1 MCPLGRCT
9 LSPCHHTIPSCDKQW
24 PCHLLTV
31 GFLAF
36 CFPQLL
42 GRTGRALEGR
52 AGAPLPFLAGF
63 WAGWGL
69 IPKPGD
75 SASPLHDLSQQ
86 CPSALGTL
94 GSWCQGFLSF
104 PQRNESTKGSSASIP
119 VAEHTLSLFVPSSVT
134 CVCCNPQTHSTIPKI
149 LPGDLHQHL
158 PGGHWGSCPTWI
170 VILSQKRTSSAP
182 SPAPSDSLGVAL
194 AEL

>member
-52 AGAPLPFLAGF
+52 AGGPLPFLAGF

-75 SASPLHDLSQQ
+75 SASPCMTCH
-86 CPSALGTL
+86 
-94 GSWCQGFLSF
+94 
-104 PQRNESTKGSSASIP
+104 
-119 VAEHTLSLFVPSSVT
+119 SSVPQLWAPRARGAKDFFLFPKEM
-134 CVCCNPQTHSTIPKI
+134 NPQKAAVPPSPWLSTLCPFLCPVLSPVCAVTPKHTA
-149 LPGDLHQHL
+149 PF
-158 PGGHWGSCPTWI
+158 PKSCPG
-170 VILSQKRTSSAP
+170 TSTSTCQVGTGGAAP
-182 SPAPSDSLGVAL
+182 PGL
-194 AEL
+194 